1 MDMLIADVAK
11 EDIKNCLDIYN
22 YYIQNTV
29 YTLEEAPLTLSEF
42 SARVTEISKNF
53 PYIVAKNERGEAI
66 GYAYLNYFNERSAYR
81 ITANLSVYVAPDGRG
96 KGTGAALLREIENR
110 AMARGFE
117 NIVSLVTSEN
127 TASVNFHLS
136 HGFVKEGELNEVARK
151 FGKTVGVI
159 FLRKKL

>member
-1 MDMLIADVAK
+1 MDMLIADVEK

-42 SARVTEISKNF
+42 SARVKKISKNF

-96 KGTGAALLREIENR
+96 KGTGAALL
-110 AMARGFE
+110 
-117 NIVSLVTSEN
+117 
-127 TASVNFHLS
+127 
-136 HGFVKEGELNEVARK
+136 
-151 FGKTVGVI
+151 
-159 FLRKKL
+159 

>member
-29 YTLEEAPLTLSEF
+29 YTLEEAPLTLSEWTG
-42 SARVTEISKNF
+42 SIGPV
-53 PYIVAKNERGEAI
+53 PVYNERGEAI

-110 AMARGFE
+110 ARARGFE

>member
-29 YTLEEAPLTLSEF
+29 YTLEEAPLTMSEF
-42 SARVTEISKNF
+42 SARVKKISKNF

-81 ITANLSVYVAPDGRG
+81 ITADLSVYVDKDSRKSGA
-96 KGTGAALLREIENR
+96 GTALLTEILSE
-110 AMARGFE
+110 AKTRGIK
-117 NIVSLVTSEN
+117 NVVSLITADNVASEK
-127 TASVNFHLS
+127 FHLKN
-136 HGFVKEGELNEVARK
+136 GFIPCGTLTDVAVK
-151 FGKTVGVI
+151 FGVKTGVKFFI
-159 FLRKKL
+159 KRV

>member
-1 MDMLIADVAK
+1 MLIADVEK

-42 SARVTEISKNF
+42 SARVKEISKNF

-96 KGTGAALLREIENR
+96 KGTGAALKLSPLARVCKGRRTQRGRVQVRQNR
-110 AMARGFE
+110 RRDF
-117 NIVSLVTSEN
+117 
-127 TASVNFHLS
+127 F
-136 HGFVKEGELNEVARK
+136 KE
-151 FGKTVGVI
+151 KTVKGADKNGKLQRDRYI
-159 FLRKKL
+159 RTETQFLRYDR